1 MRRYQDKVVAVT
13 GGASGLGEAF
23 CHRFAQEGARVAVLD
38 LDPANGERVVKDII
52 GKGGQ
57 ARHVFADVTS
67 AASMEDAV
75 AQVLSAYGRLD
86 TAVNN
91 AGIGGGMHPITEF
104 PVDAWVAAINV
115 NLVGVFLSM
124 RAEIPALL
132 QGGGGSIIN
141 VASIMGAVAAP
152 FTSAYVASKHGV
164 VGLTKSAALEW
175 SAKNIRVNAVGPT
188 WVRTPLTTPVFQ
200 TDDDWDRV
208 GKDHPI
214 GRAATPEDIAAVVAF
229 LGSDDAAIV
238 TGALYLADGGYT
250 TR

>member
-1 MRRYQDKVVAVT
+1 MGRYQDKVAAVT

-38 LDPANGERVVKDII
+38 VDLANAERVARDII

-57 ARHVFADVTS
+57 ATPVRADVTS
-67 AASMEDAV
+67 ASSMEDAV
-75 AQVLSAYGRLD
+75 ARVLAAYGRLD

-104 PVDAWVAAINV
+104 PVDAWIGAINV
-115 NLVGVFLSM
+115 NLIGVFLSM
-124 RAEIPALL
+124 RAEIPAMLR
-132 QGGGGSIIN
+132 GGGGSIIN

-152 FTSAYVASKHGV
+152 LTSAYVASKHGV

-175 SAKNIRVNAVGPT
+175 GAKNIRVNAVGPT
-188 WVRTPLTTPVFQ
+188 WVRTALTSPVFQ
-200 TDDDWDRV
+200 TDDDWVRI

-229 LGSDDAAIV
+229 
-238 TGALYLADGGYT
+238 
-250 TR
+250 RERE